1 MWKPVAYMS
10 KSMTETE
17 CRYLQIEKE
26 ALALVWACEKFED
39 YVLGKEIHL
48 ETDHKPLVPLL
59 GKADLDCLLPRILRF
74 QLRFMRFSYAIRHVP
89 VKELCT
95 VSTVLS
101 TLPASTEY
109 LNKYCTAQL
118 ADTDVPNL
126 YISPGMAGQ
135 STGIKCLRMCD
146 GIGQYEE
153 S

>member
-95 VSTVLS
+95 VDALTHAL
-101 TLPASTEY
+101 LPTS
-109 LNKYCTAQL
+109 
-118 ADTDVPNL
+118 
-126 YISPGMAGQ
+126 GMAGQ

-146 GIGQYEE
+146 GIGQYVE